1 MSDSSRPHGLQPTRL
16 LRPWHFP
23 GKSTGVGCHC
33 LLRIRTTLGHNKT
46 RKAARSTSF
55 LPPLLPTA
63 AGQTGATPRCSAAS
77 ITQRTAS
84 VTQAHSFRDTTLLLR
99 ARPQLYGLTA
109 NRPSILATAAGYWES
124 ARSGSRRRDM
134 SQKPKSRGRPSSQ
147 VEREPGGGSSHTQ
160 ILWTTSSSGA
170 RAATWRPAR

>member
-1 MSDSSRPHGLQPTRL
+1 MLFRSDSVQPHRRQPTRL
-16 LRPWHFP
+16 PRPWDSPGKNTRVGCHFLLQCRIHPWEFP
-23 GKSTGVGCHC
+23 GKSTGVGCHY

-46 RKAARSTSF
+46 HKAARSTSF

-84 VTQAHSFRDTTLLLR
+84 VTQAHSFRDATLLLR

-109 NRPSILATAAGYWES
+109 NRPSIPATAAGYWES
-124 ARSGSRRRDM
+124 ARLGSCCCNM
-134 SQKPKSRGRPSSQ
+134 
-147 VEREPGGGSSHTQ
+147 
-160 ILWTTSSSGA
+160 
-170 RAATWRPAR
+170 